1 VCLSQHRASRF
12 VVAFSAARSEEAAAR
27 VVVPL
32 TRERTAGRRGIRW
45 ISDGLRAYIELVR
58 KTYRDPV
65 RSGGRGRPRKL
76 PTPGVG
82 LTQLVKHRSG
92 YRVVKVEVR
101 HCFGPEPRDRRTV
114 RIERLNGVVRDRLN
128 CVTRKTHAFAKQTR
142 TWDAAVG
149 LCIFAHNWI
158 TPHPAL
164 REQATDLPRGQ
175 RYRKRTPAVAVG
187 LTDHVWTWEEFLSR
201 RALVTA

>member
-1 VCLSQHRASRF
+1 
-12 VVAFSAARSEEAAAR
+12 VVAFSAARSEEAAAK

-45 ISDGLRAYIELVR
+45 ISDGLRAYIELIR

-92 YRVVKVEVR
+92 RRVVKVEVR
-101 HCFGPEPRDRRTV
+101 HCFGPATLDPRTV
-114 RIERLNGVVRDRLN
+114 RIERLNGVGRDRLN
-128 CVTRKTHAFAKQTR
+128 CTTRQTHAFMKRVR

-149 LCIFAHNWI
+149 LGFFAHNWI
-158 TPHPAL
+158 TPHRAL
-164 REQATDLPRGQ
+164 REKAPDLPAGR
-175 RYRKRTPAVAVG
+175 RYRERTPAMAVG
-187 LTDHVWTWEEFLSR
+187 LTDEVWTWEAFLSR
-201 RALVTA
+201 RA